1 MQKMGYVFGTGLGLR
16 SEGRVEPVPVV
27 VYPSGKSLD
36 WISDHR
42 NECEAFTLRKT
53 MKKSESQGHREDS
66 KSGMFDLLNVA
77 CSSRSVSS
85 SSKAS
90 KAVSTASSSSPLNV
104 QGLNNDLA
112 MAKMR
117 QEVIRLKESA
127 SRHTKDQATFNSIQ
141 ARLQATQSKL
151 KTMEKKS
158 TSIDKDKNVARERE
172 RLTKF

>member
-36 WISDHR
+36 WISDHK

-53 MKKSESQGHREDS
+53 MKKSEESPRHQEKS

-77 CSSRSVSS
+77 CSSRSVP

-90 KAVSTASSSSPLNV
+90 TASLSSSPLNV

-117 QEVIRLKESA
+117 QEVLRLKESA

-141 ARLQATQSKL
+141 SRLQATQSKL
-151 KTMEKKS
+151 KAMEKKS
-158 TSIDKDKNVARERE
+158 SSMDKDKNLARERE